1 MSPFTSSQATINY
14 RTGDAAPY
22 LYSGRRGDNKNNC
35 DHLLHECTCSI
46 KDLEVRLKGLG
57 LDLTALGQ
65 IIMVDIDQARGHV
78 GS

>member
-22 LYSGRRGDNKNNC
+22 LYSSGRRGDS
-35 DHLLHECTCSI
+35 DHLLHDCTCSI
-46 KDLEVRLKGLG
+46 KDLEVRLKGLV
-57 LDLTALGQ
+57 LDFTALGQ